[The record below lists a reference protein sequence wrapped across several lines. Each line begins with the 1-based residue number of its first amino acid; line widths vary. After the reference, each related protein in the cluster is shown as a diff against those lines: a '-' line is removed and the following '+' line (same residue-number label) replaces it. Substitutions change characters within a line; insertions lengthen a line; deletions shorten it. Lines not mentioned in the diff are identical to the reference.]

1 MDRWVVSYRHRSPAP
16 GDRQACTPE
25 TTGGLTTG
33 CSQAAPRSG
42 RGMSAPSALFRT
54 ASRNDL
60 PEDTEGCA
68 RWHQRADGRASS
80 TGPRRSAAACWGHC
94 FLWVTVVGAQLL
106 ATGHGKAV
114 RTAAGPARADL
125 GCTGCAAHLL
135 RPGSPSPPE
144 RTHAGGGLGV
154 SRDDA
159 ARRENSWASRPKTR
173 YPSKKHLGRRRFA
186 PAQPG
191 SEYSRFVGR
200 RDGNAADTRPRAGEV
215 FRGES
220 TVAPCPLK
228 TVQWVIGHTKHL
240 PGRRGVLGVALG

>member
-1 MDRWVVSYRHRSPAP
+1 M
-16 GDRQACTPE
+16 
-25 TTGGLTTG
+25 TTG
-33 CSQAAPRSG
+33 CSLAAPWSVRRVG
-42 RGMSAPSALFRT
+42 GPSALART
-54 ASRNDL
+54 ASRNAL
-60 PEDTEGCA
+60 PGGTEGCA

-80 TGPRRSAAACWGHC
+80 PGPRRSAAACWGRGLHG
-94 FLWVTVVGAQLL
+94 VTVVGAELL

-125 GCTGCAAHLL
+125 GCTGCAAPNSGRGPRG
-135 RPGSPSPPE
+135 RPKERMLVADWGSAGTM
-144 RTHAGGGLGV
+144 RHAGRTV
-154 SRDDA
+154 A
-159 ARRENSWASRPKTR
+159 QAVRRHILPR
-173 YPSKKHLGRRRFA
+173 KKHLGRRRFA

-191 SEYSRFVGR
+191 SEYSLFVGR
-200 RDGNAADTRPRAGEV
+200 RDEYAADTRPRAGEV

>member
-1 MDRWVVSYRHRSPAP
+1 MV
-16 GDRQACTPE
+16 
-25 TTGGLTTG
+25 
-33 CSQAAPRSG
+33 
-42 RGMSAPSALFRT
+42 RT

-60 PEDTEGCA
+60 PEGIEGCA

-80 TGPRRSAAACWGHC
+80 PGPRQSAAACWGRG
-94 FLWVTVVGAQLL
+94 LLGVTVVGAELL

-125 GCTGCAAHLL
+125 GRTGCAAPHSGRGPRV
-135 RPGSPSPPE
+135 RPKERMLVADWGSAGTM
-144 RTHAGGGLGV
+144 RHAGRTVAQAVRIHILP
-154 SRDDA
+154 R
-159 ARRENSWASRPKTR
+159 
-173 YPSKKHLGRRRFA
+173 KKHLGRRRFA

-191 SEYSRFVGR
+191 SEHSRFEGR
-200 RDGNAADTRPRAGEV
+200 RDGNATDTRPRAGEV